1 MHPWRKQLPQCIK
14 ALLSNCLFGGNEIL
28 PVSEISI
35 GKRKLRLVRGDIT
48 ERVVDA
54 IVNAANSNLY
64 HGGGVAAAIV
74 AKGGRIIQEESDKIG
89 YVPTGNAIMTNAG
102 KLPCKAV
109 IHVVGPRNG
118 EGKENEKLTLA
129 INNILNLAQQ
139 NNFKSISI
147 PAISAGIFGFPKE
160 KCAKILV
167 QESINF
173 AERQDSHNTFQ
184 KSLSFVFLMMKHF
197 SILRVSSIM
206 PRTGKKNYYAFNFAM
221 GLQFQS
227 IV

>member
-1 MHPWRKQLPQCIK
+1 M
-14 ALLSNCLFGGNEIL
+14 FGSNEIL
-28 PVSEISI
+28 LVSEISI
-35 GKRKLRLVRGDIT
+35 GKRKLRLIRGDIT

-102 KLPCKAV
+102 KLPCKAI

-129 INNILNLAQQ
+129 INNILKLAQQ

-167 QESINF
+167 QESIN
-173 AERQDSHNTFQ
+173 SHNTLPEIIEFCIFDDETFQ
-184 KSLSFVFLMMKHF
+184 HF
-197 SILRVSSIM
+197 KRVQSCRGQERKII
-206 PRTGKKNYYAFNFAM
+206 TLLTLQWEFNFKT
-221 GLQFQS
+221 LS
-227 IV
+227 KVDVK

>member
-1 MHPWRKQLPQCIK
+1 M
-14 ALLSNCLFGGNEIL
+14 
-28 PVSEISI
+28 
-35 GKRKLRLVRGDIT
+35 VRGDIT

-54 IVNAANSNLY
+54 IVNTANSNLY
-64 HGGGVAAAIV
+64 YGGVAAAIV
-74 AKGGRIIQEESDKIG
+74 AKGGQIIQEESDKIG
-89 YVPTGNAIMTNAG
+89 YVPTGNAVMTNAR

-129 INNILNLAQQ
+129 IINILKLAQE

-147 PAISAGIFGFPKE
+147 PAISAGIFGFSKE

-173 AERQDSHNTFQ
+173 AVQSCRGQDRKIITLLTLQ
-184 KSLSFVFLMMKHF
+184 WE
-197 SILRVSSIM
+197 
-206 PRTGKKNYYAFNFAM
+206 FNFKA
-221 GLQFQS
+221 LS
-227 IV
+227 EVDVK

>member
-1 MHPWRKQLPQCIK
+1 M
-14 ALLSNCLFGGNEIL
+14 FGSNEIL
-28 PVSEISI
+28 LVISI

-74 AKGGRIIQEESDKIG
+74 AKGGRIIQESDKIG
-89 YVPTGNAIMTNAG
+89 YVPTGNAVMTNAG

-129 INNILNLAQQ
+129 INNILKLTQQ

-173 AERQDSHNTFQ
+173 AERQDSHNTLPEIIEFCIFDDETFQ
-184 KSLSFVFLMMKHF
+184 HF
-197 SILRVSSIM
+197 KRE
-206 PRTGKKNYYAFNFAM
+206 FNQAEDRKEK
-221 GLQFQS
+221 L
-227 IV
+227 